1 MVAYA
6 DTSFFLSLYTADAHH
21 EAAVELLKR
30 IKTALPLTA
39 FQRHELRNAARLQ
52 VFRKDMTEQELE
64 AVLRNIEADVKDGF
78 LVEAGIAW
86 SAVFTEA
93 ETLSAAHAERIGTR
107 GMDILHVAAA
117 LVIGARDFLT
127 FDTRQK
133 ALAVKAGLRVKP

>member
-21 EAAVELLKR
+21 ETAVEQLKR
-30 IKTALPLTA
+30 IKAALPLTQ

-52 VFRKDMTEQELE
+52 VFRKDMTEQDRE

-86 SAVFTEA
+86 PAVFAEA
-93 ETLSAAHAERIGTR
+93 ETLSAVHTERLGTR
-107 GMDILHVAAA
+107 GMDILHVAVA
-117 LVIGARDFLT
+117 LVIGAQDFLT

-133 ALAVKAGLRVKP
+133 ALAVKAGLKVKP